1 MESLIG
7 RHRIYDGFK
16 QYKMETTIKSCS
28 FLCSFHS
35 NYNYNRFGVV
45 HSFNSILARNFS
57 SLFAYAFVSSS
68 IFSALHSS
76 EQVTNKRTKWTSLL
90 FMCIAHCD
98 AGQPSRHTSQ
108 FISWKW
114 IWHHHY
120 YYYGFAVEE
129 AFTLH
134 CVRAHLLCAI
144 TRFVSA
150 FYELVITLETAFD
163 DKIAMTLP
171 FSPSSL
177 PQNRFGSMLSS

>member
-98 AGQPSRHTSQ
+98 NHHGTHHNSLAENEFGIIIIIIMGLQWKKHSRFIASARIFCVQSRDLFRHFMSLWSQ
-108 FISWKW
+108 
-114 IWHHHY
+114 
-120 YYYGFAVEE
+120 
-129 AFTLH
+129 
-134 CVRAHLLCAI
+134 
-144 TRFVSA
+144 
-150 FYELVITLETAFD
+150 
-163 DKIAMTLP
+163 
-171 FSPSSL
+171 
-177 PQNRFGSMLSS
+177 